1 MRDEREAG
9 VREAD
14 RAWRLLAELAA
25 RAPGAVRLAPGAD
38 DAEVAAWGVPLPHE
52 VRHLVGRVRSIRI
65 GDLEEYRLA
74 PERGLHPGGW
84 AVGPPGT
91 AHLLHESGGDTL
103 FVDVDG
109 DTGAWGR
116 VFAATGV
123 FLDTWAYVAPSLV
136 DWVTLLARAGLA
148 ALDRMAPVA
157 GRESGPGPVSL
168 PERADEMV
176 PEHAAVLERL
186 AETSHVF
193 SYRPDVRGTPV
204 GRARPEA
211 DPELAAV
218 LTGLPDDALVVDL
231 REVAHPATLH
241 LPCPPGL
248 RGHVEFQRR
257 AGGRFAVGLPR
268 TGQTSRSTTT
278 GAWSEAPLPLR
289 SSRST

>member
-1 MRDEREAG
+1 MQDEREAG
-9 VREAD
+9 ARAAD
-14 RAWRLLAELAA
+14 RAWRLLEELAA
-25 RAPGAVRLAPGAD
+25 RAPGTVRLAPGAD
-38 DAEVAAWGVPLPHE
+38 DAEIAAWGVPLPEE

-65 GDLEEYRLA
+65 GGLEEYRLA

-84 AVGPPGT
+84 AVGPPGS

-103 FVDVDG
+103 FVDVDVDEG
-109 DTGAWGR
+109 TGTWGR

-123 FLDTWAYVAPSLV
+123 FRDTWAYVAPSLV

-148 ALDRMAPVA
+148 ALEHVAPEHGPEPVPADGTVA
-157 GRESGPGPVSL
+157 
-168 PERADEMV
+168 D
-176 PEHAAVLERL
+176 HAAVLERL

-193 SYRPDVRGTPV
+193 SYRPDLRGTPV
-204 GRARPEA
+204 RQARPEA

-248 RGHVEFQRR
+248 RGYVEFQRR